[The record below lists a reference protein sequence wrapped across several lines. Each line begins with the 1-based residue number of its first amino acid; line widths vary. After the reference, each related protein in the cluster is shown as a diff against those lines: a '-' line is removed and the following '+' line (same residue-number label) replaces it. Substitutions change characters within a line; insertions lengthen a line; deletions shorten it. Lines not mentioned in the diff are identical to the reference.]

1 MTGHVSLGCPV
12 TAHSPHPSG
21 PKRKAQPSRHDGG
34 NCSFCMPKLLSPYG
48 VIERLPKAR
57 NPSHR
62 AMVFPEE
69 GCIERLLRYEGNY
82 MKKHMEWNEG
92 PTVSGE
98 RIRASLRLSR
108 KRAWI
113 RARSSRRTRAADSQ
127 PRAGLL
133 FHLPLPSISGL

>member
-1 MTGHVSLGCPV
+1 MFRSDPLSRLTHPTHQGPREKLSRVAMTVEIAVSACP
-12 TAHSPHPSG
+12 
-21 PKRKAQPSRHDGG
+21 
-34 NCSFCMPKLLSPYG
+34 NCCLLNG

-57 NPSHR
+57 HPSHR
-62 AMVFPEE
+62 AMVSPEE

-98 RIRASLRLSR
+98 RVRTSLRLSR

-133 FHLPLPSISGL
+133 FHLPLPSIAGL